1 MKLKVALGPFVTL
14 EIEGSS
20 CRELSEAL
28 EGHEKLNLQLD
39 GMCSNLAQRVYP
51 EAAEDPGGEA
61 EAQERRE

>member
-20 CRELSEAL
+20 CREISEAL

-39 GMCSNLAQRVYP
+39 EMCSNLAQRVYP
-51 EAAEDPGGEA
+51 EGTEDLGGETK
-61 EAQERRE
+61 ESRE